1 VESLNIIGARSFV
14 ITDNPELF
22 GDAQVLH
29 APALAEEWSPFGT
42 CLSVQWL
49 CWAVA
54 TAKGY
59 DVVAKNSLAANP
71 KLYEQAHRQL
81 IRSSPSV

>member
-1 VESLNIIGARSFV
+1 LNLIGARSFV
-14 ITDNPELF
+14 ITENTELF
-22 GDAQVLH
+22 SDAQVLH
-29 APALAEEWSPFGT
+29 TPPLDEEWSPFGT

-81 IRSSPSV
+81 IRSSSSV